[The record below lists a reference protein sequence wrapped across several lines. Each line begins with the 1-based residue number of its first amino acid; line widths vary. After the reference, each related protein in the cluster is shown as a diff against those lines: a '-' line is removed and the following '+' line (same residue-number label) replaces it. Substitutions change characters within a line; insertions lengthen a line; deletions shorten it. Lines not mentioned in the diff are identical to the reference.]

1 MGWATGEPM
10 TSPWVQAQVLFTSR
24 GSGSEIKSLK
34 SLNSNEYKRQKLIKH
49 QLFTT
54 DVDIKSWL
62 KVLYEQCFF
71 YVTMMICFARF

>member
-1 MGWATGEPM
+1 MGPG
-10 TSPWVQAQVLFTSR
+10 SGFVHIQ

-34 SLNSNEYKRQKLIKH
+34 SLNSNEYKMQKLKKH

-71 YVTMMICFARF
+71 YLTMTICFARF